1 MTIPRAP
8 ARIAVL
14 GAGLSGLTAAYRL
27 SSALPGARIHLL
39 DGARQ
44 GGWVKSDKH
53 RVSFVS
59 SGGERLEGEITCEAG
74 PRSIRPRGGPGA
86 PAMLK
91 LIRDAG
97 LEPAIVPIP
106 TSHPAARNRYLLTPG
121 GLERVAPT
129 PIALLKPSSAS
140 AALFRAVAAEPF
152 RRPPAPYPADESVA
166 SFFTRRFGARVAHIA
181 SAFVHG
187 IYAADPAQLSLRS
200 AFGILHDAEKRY
212 GSVVLGML
220 RGVATPEAKAA
231 ERAAWAEL
239 GGLGKKREGWSM
251 YALRGG
257 MGALTARLGA
267 AAAANGVDV
276 RCGPEGR
283 VTALQRTGDGV
294 EISLPSGPLEVDH
307 VVSALPPRRLAQ
319 LAPLPNLTANP
330 STTVGVVNVVYPLP
344 PGAIHPDG
352 FGYLIPRDDASRDAA
367 LGVVF
372 DSTAL
377 PGTGDG
383 LLEGK
388 LTKLTVMMGGPYWG
402 AYGGTAPSS
411 PDALVAPALAHLQR
425 TFPALRDTE
434 PLLVTPHLNAEC
446 IPTYA
451 PGHGARLRETHEA
464 IARDWAGRLSV
475 VGAGYGG
482 VSVNDCVLGAE
493 LVAAGL
499 GRGEAVTGLER
510 WSTWE

>member
-1 MTIPRAP
+1 MTIPP
-8 ARIAVL
+8 ARRIAVL
-14 GAGLSGLTAAYRL
+14 GAGLSGLTAAYRISTL
-27 SSALPGARIHLL
+27 LPTARIYLL
-39 DGARQ
+39 DAARQ
-44 GGWVKSDKH
+44 GGWVKSDRH

-59 SGGERLEGEITCEAG
+59 GDGERTEGEITCETG

-97 LEPAIVPIP
+97 LEDAIVPIP
-106 TSHPAARNRYLLTPG
+106 STHPAARNRYLLTPG
-121 GLERVAPT
+121 GLERVAPS
-129 PIALLKPSSAS
+129 PLALLKPASLS
-140 AALFRAVAAEPF
+140 AALVRGAALEPFRAVP
-152 RRPPAPYPADESVA
+152 RPYPADESVQA
-166 SFFTRRFGARVAHIA
+166 YFTRRFGARVAHIA

-187 IYAADPAQLSLRS
+187 VYAADPSALSLRS
-200 AFGILHDAEKRY
+200 AFGILHDAEKRR

-231 ERAAWAEL
+231 EAAAWAEL
-239 GGLGKKREGWSM
+239 GELGTKRKDWSM

-257 MGALTARLGA
+257 MQALTSRLGD

-276 RCGPEGR
+276 RCGDEGR
-283 VTALQRTGDGV
+283 VMGLTKTADGV
-294 EISLPSGPLEVDH
+294 ESGPLSVSH
-307 VVSALPPRRLAQ
+307 VVSALPPRQ
-319 LAPLPNLTANP
+319 LAALAALPHLTHNP
-330 STTVGVVNVVYPLP
+330 STTVGVVNVVYPLSP
-344 PGAIHPDG
+344 SQIHPNG
-352 FGYLIPRDDASRDAA
+352 FGYLIPRNDASPHAA

-383 LLEGK
+383 PLEGK
-388 LTKLTVMMGGPYWG
+388 ITKLTVMMGGPYWSS
-402 AYGGTAPSS
+402 YGGSVPAGGA
-411 PDALVAPALAHLQR
+411 DALVAPALAHLQS
-425 TFPALRDTE
+425 TFPVLRGTE
-434 PLLVTPHLNAEC
+434 PLLVAPHLNAEC

-493 LVAAGL
+493 LVAGAL
-499 GRGEAVTGLER
+499 GRGEGVTGLER
-510 WSTWE
+510 WSDWE